1 MASGIASAAGRS
13 GDRTVSDL
21 ILADE
26 TSTAA
31 TAAAG
36 RHLSPEDLAALRRAV
51 RALEQPG
58 LAARLSA
65 AAGAPLEMI
74 GRSLPAPVTEVVGR
88 TTEVAMRGALRVALA
103 TLPRTEIVAGASS
116 ADTAVAVAERTEGR
130 LARLLGSSETA
141 HKAFAAISGAVG
153 GAFGLA
159 TLAVELPVSTTIM
172 LRSIAEIAREEGEDL
187 ETPEGALAC
196 VQVFALGGRPGQ
208 NLTESGYFAVRA
220 ALAKT
225 MAEAARY
232 AGSKTLLDQGA
243 PALVRFTAQIAA
255 RFGIVVSQ
263 KVAAQAVPILG
274 AVGGATVN
282 TAFMNHFQT
291 MARGHFTVRRLERAY
306 GQETVRAAYESEK
319 AALGV
324 A

>member
-1 MASGIASAAGRS
+1 
-13 GDRTVSDL
+13 VSDL
-21 ILADE
+21 ISLDE
-26 TSTAA
+26 TLPTA
-31 TAAAG
+31 TAAPDRA
-36 RHLSPEDLAALRRAV
+36 LTAEDLAALRRAV

-88 TTEVAMRGALRVALA
+88 STEAAMRGALRVALA
-103 TLPRTEIVAGASS
+103 TLPRKEIVADAETST
-116 ADTAVAVAERTEGR
+116 DTAVAVVERAESRIEGR

-141 HKAFAAISGAVG
+141 HKALAAVTGAVG

-159 TLAVELPVSTTIM
+159 TLAVELPVSTTLM
-172 LRSIAEIAREEGEDL
+172 LRSIAEIAREEGEDV

-208 NLTESGYFAVRA
+208 NLSESGYFAVRA

-243 PALVRFTAQIAA
+243 PALMRFTAQIAA
-255 RFGIVVSQ
+255 RFGLVVSQ
-263 KVAAQAVPILG
+263 KVAAQAVPVLG

-282 TAFMNHFQT
+282 TAFMNHFQA

-306 GQETVRAAYESEK
+306 GREPVREAYEREK

>member
-1 MASGIASAAGRS
+1 MTHVRMTLLDCGRITLP
-13 GDRTVSDL
+13 RKEIV
-21 ILADE
+21 ADAE
-26 TSTAA
+26 TST
-31 TAAAG
+31 
-36 RHLSPEDLAALRRAV
+36 
-51 RALEQPG
+51 
-58 LAARLSA
+58 
-65 AAGAPLEMI
+65 
-74 GRSLPAPVTEVVGR
+74 
-88 TTEVAMRGALRVALA
+88 
-103 TLPRTEIVAGASS
+103 
-116 ADTAVAVAERTEGR
+116 DTAVAVVERAESRIEGR

-141 HKAFAAISGAVG
+141 HKALAAVTGAVG

-159 TLAVELPVSTTIM
+159 TLAVELPVSTTLM
-172 LRSIAEIAREEGEDL
+172 LRSIAEIAREEGEDV

-208 NLTESGYFAVRA
+208 NLSESGYFAVRA

-243 PALVRFTAQIAA
+243 PALMRFTAQIAA
-255 RFGIVVSQ
+255 RFGLVVSQ
-263 KVAAQAVPILG
+263 KVAAQAVPVLG

-306 GQETVRAAYESEK
+306 GREPVREAYEREK